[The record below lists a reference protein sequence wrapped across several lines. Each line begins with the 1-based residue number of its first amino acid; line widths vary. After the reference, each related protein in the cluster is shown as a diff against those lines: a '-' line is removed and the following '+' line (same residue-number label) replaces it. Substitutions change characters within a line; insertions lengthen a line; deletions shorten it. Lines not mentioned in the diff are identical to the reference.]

1 MMSCDRPVLKAFRA
15 VAVSYSDYLI
25 SKDETRSEAFSK
37 RLRDIRSTYVYD
49 LKPLSCSQVMLSDCE
64 LEFDC
69 FVDAVKAI
77 AFQGLDVRPQAVASE
92 AESIALKVERM
103 LNPTA

>member
-1 MMSCDRPVLKAFRA
+1 MMCCNRPIQKAFRA
-15 VAVSYSDYLI
+15 VCVAYTDYLI
-25 SKDETRSEAFSK
+25 SKDETRSEVFSK
-37 RLRDIRSTYVYD
+37 RLRDIRGTYVFD
-49 LKPLSCSQVMLSDCE
+49 LKPLSCSQVMLSECE
-64 LEFDC
+64 FEYDC
-69 FVDAVKAI
+69 FVDAVKSI